1 MESVEEAIAV
11 LRLKIVETQK
21 IRNRQET
28 WLAVLTQVLVDI
40 QSHTRETTRLT
51 LEKFQADPYR
61 ILTQTLTVT
70 LTLTLMTSQWSFL
83 LQRRMEHLVKGKL
96 LNRSSEAGGMK
107 PWNSNEEH
115 SAYEMV
121 YLQVGKYLSFKNHH
135 CTITLL
141 QTTVFHASSYRG
153 WNVHYSLLRGITGES
168 SSAPK
173 CCGCS
178 CAWK

>member
-1 MESVEEAIAV
+1 MESVEQAIAV
-11 LRLKIVETQK
+11 LRLKIAETEK
-21 IRNRQET
+21 IRERQERE
-28 WLAVLTQVLVDI
+28 LVELTQVLEDI
-40 QSHTRETTRLT
+40 QRHTRETTRLT

-83 LQRRMEHLVKGKL
+83 LQRRMDHLVKGKL
-96 LNRSSEAGGMK
+96 LNRRSEAGGMK

-135 CTITLL
+135 CNITLL
-141 QTTVFHASSYRG
+141 QTTVFSRF
-153 WNVHYSLLRGITGES
+153 VV
-168 SSAPK
+168 
-173 CCGCS
+173 
-178 CAWK
+178 